1 MSKPVT
7 EFWRPE
13 RLEFPDNLP
22 VSARREEIVA
32 ALRAHQVVIICG
44 ATGSGKTTQLP
55 KLCLAAGRGQTGR
68 IACTQPRR
76 IAARSLANRI
86 AQELHTKV
94 GEGVGYK
101 VRFSD
106 QVRADSVIK
115 VLTDG
120 MLLAETT
127 GSRDLR
133 EYDTIILD
141 EAHERSLNID
151 FLLGYLRQLMTRRA
165 DLKLVI
171 TSATIDAD
179 RFSRHFNQAPVIE
192 VSGRGWPV
200 EIRWRPVEAPVSR
213 SGRSADATHGNDTSA
228 GTGSKPQRE
237 TEEDRLRQAMLDA
250 VDELSRNGSGD
261 ILVFFP
267 GEREIREA
275 AEALRKH
282 HPAHTEILPLYARL
296 SVQEQERIFRPG
308 NARRIVL
315 ATNVAETSLTVPG
328 IRHVVDTGTSRILRY
343 SPRNKID
350 QLLTEPVSQA
360 SANQRAGRCGREA
373 PGICIRLYSEIEY
386 QGRPAYTD
394 PEILRTSLAGV
405 ILRMLSLKLGDP
417 LQFPFLDAP
426 APRAWADG
434 FQLLEELG
442 ALDERRQLTET
453 GRQLSRLPVEP
464 RVGRVLLAA
473 QRHGCLREA
482 LIIASALS
490 VQDVRERPQA
500 QAGAADDRHRAF
512 ADERSDFIGLI
523 RLWDFYDEAVKHQKS
538 RRQLTNLAQTHFLNP
553 ARLREWRD
561 VHGQLAT
568 SVAELGLRENVEP
581 ATYES
586 IHLALLAGFPGN
598 IGVKQDEGGF
608 AGARGIRFH
617 LHPSSVLA
625 RKPPKWVMVAE
636 LVETSRLFG
645 RIAARIEPE
654 WLEKVAAHLC
664 KKQYFDP
671 HWDRK
676 PAQVSAF
683 EQLQLYGLIIV
694 PRRKIHYGGINMA
707 VSRELFIRHALVAG
721 EYDTQ
726 ADFFRHN
733 RELIDS
739 ILELEHKSRRQD
751 VLIDDDGLFAFFDKR
766 IPAEIVN
773 GAGFERW
780 RREAEKETP
789 ELLFLAREDVMR
801 HDAQGIT
808 EDWFPQQWQHEGL
821 KFALTYRFEP
831 GHVMD
836 GVTVTVP
843 LSLLNALPAW
853 RLDWLVPGMLREKL
867 AWYLKAL
874 PKQLRRVFVPVPDT
888 VTVLMGELRPVEPL
902 TEALARALSARSGL
916 QVSPADWHEAPPAH
930 LLMNI
935 RVVDDR
941 NQELASGRDLNAL
954 RLQLAQAAR
963 LAFAGQDE
971 QQEQTGFRSWGM
983 GDIPESLPVRR
994 AGVQVTAWPA
1004 LVDETD
1010 SVALRLF
1017 DTEQAASQAHRHGV
1031 VRLCRL
1037 VLAQQFRTLE
1047 KDLPDFTRLAMA
1059 YRPLGNPEQLRE
1071 SLVQLI
1077 AMQACLADEEPPRSQ
1092 KQFDQQISRARVRL
1106 RPVMDA
1112 VCRTVAQ
1119 ILALYQ
1125 TVQAQTGKLTG
1136 VSGRD
1141 MQEQLRGLV
1150 YPGFLDQIAW
1160 VHLQQLPRYL
1170 QALEWRMQKFPERKA
1185 NDEKHVAA
1193 IARLVAPWQAKVSAM
1208 RKAGQTDPRLDEFRW
1223 QLEELRVSLFAQQ
1236 LKTPYPVSVKRLEK
1250 LWEVIV
1256 QPGARA
1262 QVGV

>member
-1 MSKPVT
+1 MNKPAR
-7 EFWRPE
+7 EFWQPE
-13 RLEFPDNLP
+13 RLEFPENLP
-22 VSARREEIVA
+22 VSARRDDIISA
-32 ALRAHQVVIICG
+32 IQAHQAVIICG

-55 KLCLAAGRGQTGR
+55 KLCLAAGRGQSGR

-86 AQELHTKV
+86 AQELHTRV

-106 QVRADSVIK
+106 QVRTDSVIK

-120 MLLAETT
+120 MLLAETA

-151 FLLGYLRQLMTRRA
+151 FLLGYLRHLMDRRPE
-165 DLKLVI
+165 LKLVI

-179 RFSRHFNQAPVIE
+179 RFARHFNGAPVIE
-192 VSGRGWPV
+192 VSGRTWPV
-200 EIRWRPVEAPVSR
+200 EIRWRPVEAPM
-213 SGRSADATHGNDTSA
+213 
-228 GTGSKPQRE
+228 RE
-237 TEEDRLRQAMLDA
+237 TEPAGKKPGRETDDDRARQAMLDA
-250 VDELSRNGSGD
+250 VDELARTGSGD

-328 IRHVVDTGTSRILRY
+328 IRHVVDTGTARLLRY
-343 SPRNKID
+343 STRNKID

-373 PGICIRLYSEIEY
+373 PGVCIRLYSEQEY
-386 QGRPAYTD
+386 QARPPYTD

-442 ALDERRQLTET
+442 ALDERQRLTET
-453 GRQLSRLPVEP
+453 GRQLARLPVEP
-464 RVGRVLLAA
+464 RIGRVLLAA
-473 QRHGCLREA
+473 QRQGCLREA

-512 ADERSDFIGLI
+512 ADERSDFVGLI
-523 RLWDFYDEAVKHQKS
+523 KLWDFYEEAVKHQKS
-538 RRQLTNLAQTHFLNP
+538 RRQLTNLAQEHFLNP

-568 SVAELGLRENVEP
+568 SVAELGLRENIEP
-581 ATYES
+581 ATYEA

-608 AGARGIRFH
+608 SGARGIKFH
-617 LHPSSVLA
+617 LHPSSSLA

-636 LVETSRLFG
+636 LMETSKLFG
-645 RIAARIEPE
+645 RIAAKIEPE

-664 KKQYFDP
+664 NKHYFDP

-676 PAQVSAF
+676 AAQVSAF
-683 EQLQLYGLIIV
+683 EQVQLYGLIIV
-694 PRRKIHYGGINMA
+694 PRRKVHYGSINPA

-726 ADFFRHN
+726 AEFFRHN
-733 RELIDS
+733 HDLLES
-739 ILELEHKSRRQD
+739 VLELEHKSRRQD
-751 VLIDDDGLFAFFDKR
+751 VLIDDEALFAFFDQR
-766 IPAEIVN
+766 IPQDIVN

-780 RREAEKETP
+780 RREAEKEQP
-789 ELLFLAREDVMR
+789 KRLYLARTDVMR
-801 HDAQGIT
+801 HDAQSVT
-808 EDWFPQQWQHEGL
+808 EDWFPQHWQHDNL
-821 KFALTYRFEP
+821 KLPLTYRFEP
-831 GHVMD
+831 GHVND
-836 GVTVTVP
+836 GVTISVP
-843 LSLLNALPAW
+843 LSLLNAIPAW

-874 PKQLRRVFVPVPDT
+874 PKQLRRVFVPVPET
-888 VTVLMGELRPVEPL
+888 VTALMGALQPDEAL
-902 TEALARALSARSGL
+902 TEALAKALSQRSKL
-916 QVSPADWHEAPPAH
+916 KISPNEWRDVPPPH
-930 LLMNI
+930 LLMNV
-935 RVVDDR
+935 RVVDAKQ
-941 NQELASGRDLNAL
+941 QELASGRDINAL
-954 RLQLAQAAR
+954 RQQLAQAAR
-963 LAFAGQDE
+963 LEFAAPDAAGE
-971 QQEQTGFRSWGM
+971 QAGFRSWAM
-983 GDIPESLPVRR
+983 GDIPLSLPVRR
-994 AGVQVTAWPA
+994 AGVQVMAWPA

-1017 DTEQAASQAHRHGV
+1017 DTGQAASVAHRKGL
-1031 VRLCRL
+1031 VRLFRL
-1037 VLAQQFRTLE
+1037 VLAQQFKVME

-1059 YRPLGNPEQLRE
+1059 YRPFGNPEQLRE
-1071 SLVQLI
+1071 SLLQLI
-1077 AMQACLADEEPPRSQ
+1077 AAQACLADEELPRTQ
-1092 KQFDQQISRARVRL
+1092 KQFDQQLTRARVRL
-1106 RPVMDA
+1106 RPVMDVVTRA
-1112 VCRTVAQ
+1112 VGQ
-1119 ILALYQ
+1119 ILVLHAGLQ
-1125 TVQAQTGKLTG
+1125 TAVGKCPG
-1136 VSGRD
+1136 ASGRD
-1141 MQEQLRGLV
+1141 MQDQLRALV
-1150 YPGFLDQIAW
+1150 YPGFIDQTAW
-1160 VHLQQLPRYL
+1160 THLQHYPRYL
-1170 QALEWRMQKFPERKA
+1170 QALEWRVQKYPERKI
-1185 NDEKHVAA
+1185 NDEKHTAA
-1193 IARLVAPWQAKVSAM
+1193 IARLVGQWQAKVSAV
-1208 RKAGQTDPRLDEFRW
+1208 RKTGQTDLRLDELRW
-1223 QLEELRVSLFAQQ
+1223 QFEELRVSLFAQQ
-1236 LKTPYPVSVKRLEK
+1236 LKTPYPISLKRLEK
-1250 LWEVIV
+1250 WLDA
-1256 QPGARA
+1256 GRA
-1262 QVGV
+1262 D